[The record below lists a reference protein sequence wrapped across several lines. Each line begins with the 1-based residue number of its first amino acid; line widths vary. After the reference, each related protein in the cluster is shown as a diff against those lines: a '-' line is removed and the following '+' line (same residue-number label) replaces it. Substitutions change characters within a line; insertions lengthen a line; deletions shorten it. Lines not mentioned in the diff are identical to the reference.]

1 MGKKKGILI
10 IALFVQV
17 STPYIG
23 GHDKSKNPQSRW
35 VNKHGISSVNIESL
49 LRGKVKCMS
58 LVILQYIMFSWH
70 WCSIFCSMQVGKE
83 HLGLKA
89 ITDVLQDLQY
99 KVIRRAALL
108 ETKAKNMTRTLL
120 TKNAFLCVQ
129 GKTKI
134 IPCFNPNTL
143 LPGK

>member
-1 MGKKKGILI
+1 
-10 IALFVQV
+10 
-17 STPYIG
+17 
-23 GHDKSKNPQSRW
+23 
-35 VNKHGISSVNIESL
+35 
-49 LRGKVKCMS
+49 MS
-58 LVILQYIMFSWH
+58 LVILQYIMLSLH
-70 WCSIFCSMQVGKE
+70 WCSICSMKVGKE

-108 ETKAKNMTRTLL
+108 ETKAKNMTRTLV